1 MSNKN
6 IIISGAAG
14 GLGRDVVKKLSNS
27 GYALSLIVDEKS
39 INLFND
45 LPDQFSEAV
54 DLLDEKAA
62 AAFVQKAITTKGG
75 IYAAVLLVGGYAPGD
90 LENATD
96 ADIRKMV
103 DLNFITAFHVV
114 KPLLAYFE
122 KQGAGQIIL
131 VGSKAALVASEGAK
145 SFAYAL
151 SKSMVISL
159 ADMINANKKYPK
171 ITASVIVPSTMDTP
185 LNRKEMPDADFTKWV
200 PTKDVAETI
209 DFILGT
215 AGSNLRHTVLKIY
228 NES

>member
-6 IIISGAAG
+6 IIISGASGA
-14 GLGRDVVKKLSNS
+14 LGRDVVKKLSDS
-27 GYALSLIVDEKS
+27 GFALSLVVDKKD
-39 INLFND
+39 IDLFNN
-45 LPDQFSEAV
+45 LPNQFSEAV
-54 DLLDEKAA
+54 DLLDEKASVD
-62 AAFVQKAITTKGG
+62 FVQKAIATKGG
-75 IYAAVLLVGGYAPGD
+75 IYGAVLLVGGYAPGE

-103 DLNFITAFHVV
+103 DLNFFTAFHLVR
-114 KPLLAYFE
+114 PLLAHFE
-122 KQGAGQIIL
+122 QQGFGQIIL
-131 VGSKAALVASEGAK
+131 VGSKTVLVASEGAK

-151 SKSMVISL
+151 SKSMVITL

-171 ITASVIVPSTMDTP
+171 VIASVIVPSTMDTP
-185 LNRKEMPDADFTKWV
+185 INRAVMPDADFTKWV

-209 DFILGT
+209 DFILSD

>member
-6 IIISGAAG
+6 IIISGASG
-14 GLGRDVVKKLSNS
+14 GLGRYVVKKLSDS
-27 GYALSLIVDEKS
+27 GFALSLVVDKKD
-39 INLFND
+39 IDLFND
-45 LPDQFSEAV
+45 LPNQFSEAV
-54 DLLDEKAA
+54 DLLDEKASIN
-62 AAFVQKAITTKGG
+62 FVQKAIATKGG
-75 IYAAVLLVGGYAPGD
+75 VYGAVLLVGGYAPGE

-103 DLNFITAFHVV
+103 DLNFFTAFHLV
-114 KPLLAYFE
+114 KPLLAHFE
-122 KQGAGQIIL
+122 QQGLGQIIL

-151 SKSMVISL
+151 SKSMVITL

-171 ITASVIVPSTMDTP
+171 VTASVIVPSTMDTP
-185 LNRKEMPDADFTKWV
+185 ANRASMPTADYTKWV

-209 DFILGT
+209 DFILSD

>member
-14 GLGRDVVKKLSNS
+14 GLGRDVVKKLSA
-27 GYALSLIVDEKS
+27 GGFTLSLVVDKKD
-39 INLFND
+39 IDLFKD
-45 LPDQFSEAV
+45 LPDQFSEAT

-62 AAFVQKAITTKGG
+62 ADFVQKAIGKGNLSG
-75 IYAAVLLVGGYAPGD
+75 AVLLVGGYAPGE

-96 ADIRKMV
+96 ADIRKMI
-103 DLNFITAFHVV
+103 DLNFFTAFHLV
-114 KPLLAYFE
+114 KPLLAHFE
-122 KQGAGQIIL
+122 KQGFGQIIL

-151 SKSMVISL
+151 SKSMVLSL

-171 ITASVIVPSTMDTP
+171 VIASVIVPSTMDTP
-185 LNRKEMPDADFTKWV
+185 ANRTAMPDADFAKWV
-200 PTKDVAETI
+200 PTQDVAETI
-209 DFILGT
+209 DFILSD

>member
-6 IIISGAAG
+6 IIISGASG
-14 GLGRDVVKKLSNS
+14 GLGRDVVKKLSDS
-27 GYALSLIVDEKS
+27 GFALSLVVDKKD
-39 INLFND
+39 IDLFND
-45 LPDQFSEAV
+45 LPNQFSEAV
-54 DLLDEKAA
+54 DLLDEKASIN
-62 AAFVQKAITTKGG
+62 FVQKAIATKGG
-75 IYAAVLLVGGYAPGD
+75 VYGAVLLVGGYAPGE

-103 DLNFITAFHVV
+103 DLNFFTAFHLV
-114 KPLLAYFE
+114 KPLLAHFE
-122 KQGAGQIIL
+122 QQGLGQIIL

-151 SKSMVISL
+151 SKSMVITL

-171 ITASVIVPSTMDTP
+171 VTASVIVPSTMDTP
-185 LNRKEMPDADFTKWV
+185 ANRASMPTADYTKWV

-209 DFILGT
+209 DFILSD

>member
-6 IIISGAAG
+6 IIISGASGA
-14 GLGRDVVKKLSNS
+14 LGRDVVKKLSDS
-27 GYALSLIVDEKS
+27 GFALSLVVDKKD
-39 INLFND
+39 IDLFNN
-45 LPDQFSEAV
+45 LPNQFSEAV
-54 DLLDEKAA
+54 DLLDEKASED
-62 AAFVQKAITTKGG
+62 FVQKAIVTKGG
-75 IYAAVLLVGGYAPGD
+75 IYGAVLLVGGYAPGE

-103 DLNFITAFHVV
+103 DLNFFTAFHLV
-114 KPLLAYFE
+114 KPLLAHFE
-122 KQGAGQIIL
+122 QQGLGQIIL

-151 SKSMVISL
+151 SKSMVITL

-171 ITASVIVPSTMDTP
+171 VIASVIVPSTMDTP
-185 LNRKEMPDADFTKWV
+185 INRAVMPDADFTKWV
-200 PTKDVAETI
+200 PTKDVAEAI
-209 DFILGT
+209 DFILSD